1 MNRPNIRITASLA
14 ASLLLPAYAAWTQ
27 PSPHWNQQ
35 SPSAAPG
42 ATSQSPSSV
51 QPSPSVAAK
60 QQASSSSQSST
71 QQAPP
76 TASQQAPQ
84 QSGQTFKREVNLVDV
99 LFTVLNRRNKLVP
112 DLEQGDFKVFDEGK
126 PQEIRYFSKQSDL
139 PLRIGMLLDTSN
151 SIRER
156 IKFEQD
162 ASVSFLFS
170 VLRRN
175 KDEASVMT
183 FDDEPQI
190 IQAFT
195 SDTGALRDQI
205 MGTRAG
211 GGTAIYD
218 AIYEAC
224 SKQLNHPPRPPGD
237 LPDVVRRVMIL
248 ISDGEDNLSLHT
260 RSEAIELAQRTS
272 VVIYTISTSTQWVAL
287 EETNPEKTS
296 NRKFHLTDGDKILQ
310 DLAEQTGGRAFF
322 PYHVD
327 DLDQSFQDIGD
338 ELRNQYSI
346 AYQPLNYVLDGRYHK
361 IRVEVP
367 DHKGYQVRARRGYYA
382 RPNQGNNAAGD
393 SNSSGA
399 QGTPR
404 GTQQGSPE
412 RTSKP

>member
-1 MNRPNIRITASLA
+1 MNRPNIRVAALA
-14 ASLLLPAYAAWTQ
+14 ASLLLTASAAWA
-27 PSPHWNQQ
+27 QQ
-35 SPSAAPG
+35 
-42 ATSQSPSSV
+42 
-51 QPSPSVAAK
+51 
-60 QQASSSSQSST
+60 SSSSTAKPQ
-71 QQAPP
+71 
-76 TASQQAPQ
+76 ASQQPPAGQEAPQ

-151 SIRER
+151 SIRDR

-175 KDEASVMT
+175 KDEAFVMT

-205 MGTRAG
+205 TGTRAG

-237 LPDVVRRVMIL
+237 QPDIVRRVMIL
-248 ISDGEDNLSLHT
+248 ISDGDDNLSTHT
-260 RSEAIELAQRTS
+260 RTEAIEMAQRTS

-287 EETNPEKTS
+287 SGTDAKKDPD
-296 NRKFHLTDGDKILQ
+296 RKFMKTDGDKILQ
-310 DLAEQTGGRAFF
+310 ELAEETGGRAFF

-346 AYQPLNYVLDGRYHK
+346 AYQPANYVLDGRYHK

-367 DHKGYQVRARRGYYA
+367 DHKGYQVRARRGYFA
-382 RPNQGNNAAGD
+382 KPTNRDTDAPPNP
-393 SNSSGA
+393 SGA
-399 QGTPR
+399 GSPGTPQGTA
-404 GTQQGSPE
+404 
-412 RTSKP
+412 KP